1 MIVGT
6 GCTIGLGYWT
16 AIIQHAHKSMFRVT
30 RGGGGG
36 AGFYKFFKTFFVA
49 QETIDLN
56 ISWPSNF
63 FRKYFMAPP
72 ISFSFLFKAYL

>member
-30 RGGGGG
+30 RGGRGRRVLQI
-36 AGFYKFFKTFFVA
+36 F
-49 QETIDLN
+49 QN
-56 ISWPSNF
+56 I
-63 FRKYFMAPP
+63 FRSPGDHRPKYFMAQ
-72 ISFSFLFKAYL
+72 

>member
-30 RGGGGG
+30 RGEAG
-36 AGFYKFFKTFFVA
+36 AQGFT
-49 QETIDLN
+49 
-56 ISWPSNF
+56 NF
-63 FRKYFMAPP
+63 SKH
-72 ISFSFLFKAYL
+72 FS